1 MGLEENMTKLTW
13 GVVFLAGYWFT
24 PKSLWVLG
32 VAFLII
38 GTSLVVSVLFDLYR
52 RNLGGPTPQ
61 QAFSLVQDV
70 LWEMDDFYD
79 EIEVITNKGIEVRVV
94 SDNSKHHA
102 EILRSIRSNAAGEY
116 ERAEKLGLLIQDE
129 YGDYLTPLGLKYR
142 DHGREPG
149 NSRFRLSDLKVWRI
163 ENVRC
168 ERSTAAGN
176 LTLEYKR
183 TAVAIAIQYTPVL
196 LRTFEWKAERTTDG
210 EWHLAELSEIGGHEG
225 RKPFDLAGLNNWR
238 AMKARWAQEEHDRD
252 RWHDEPDVKD
262 ALARYNAE
270 VDPEK
275 KEDLRKEWVEI
286 GNAARI
292 RLGIG

>member
-1 MGLEENMTKLTW
+1 MG
-13 GVVFLAGYWFT
+13 
-24 PKSLWVLG
+24 
-32 VAFLII
+32 
-38 GTSLVVSVLFDLYR
+38 
-52 RNLGGPTPQ
+52 
-61 QAFSLVQDV
+61 
-70 LWEMDDFYD
+70 DFYD
-79 EIEVITNKGIEVRVV
+79 EIEVTTNKGIEARVV
-94 SDNSKHHA
+94 SDNSKLHA
-102 EILRSIRSNAAGEY
+102 KIARRVRSNAAGEY

-142 DHGREPG
+142 EHGRELG
-149 NSRFRLSDLKVWRI
+149 YSRFRLSDLKVWRI

-183 TAVAIAIQYTPVL
+183 TAVAVAIQYTPVL

-225 RKPFDLAGLNNWR
+225 RKPFDLARLNNWR

-262 ALARYNAE
+262 ALARYNAK
-270 VDPEK
+270 VV
-275 KEDLRKEWVEI
+275 LRRK
-286 GNAARI
+286 RI
-292 RLGIG
+292 SAKSGLR

>member
-1 MGLEENMTKLTW
+1 MPKLTW

-38 GTSLVVSVLFDLYR
+38 GICLVVSALFVLYR
-52 RNLGGPTPQ
+52 RNLGGPTPE

-70 LWEMDDFYD
+70 LWDMGDFYD
-79 EIEVITNKGIEVRVV
+79 EIEVITNKGIESRVV
-94 SDNSKHHA
+94 SDSSKHHA
-102 EILRSIRSNAAGEY
+102 ETLRSIRSHTSGEY

-129 YGDYLTPLGLKYR
+129 YGEYLTPLGLKYR

-149 NSRFRLSDLKVWRI
+149 NSRFRLSDLKTWRV

-183 TAVAIAIQYTPVL
+183 SALAIEIQYTPVL

-210 EWHLAELSEIGGHEG
+210 EWHLAELIEIGGYEG

-238 AMKARWAQEEHDRD
+238 AMKARSAHEEHDRD
-252 RWHDEPDVKD
+252 RWHDEPDVKE

-286 GNAARI
+286 GKAARA
-292 RLGIG
+292 RLGIN

>member
-1 MGLEENMTKLTW
+1 MGLEKNMTKLTW

-32 VAFLII
+32 VAFLNI
-38 GTSLVVSVLFDLYR
+38 GISLVVLVLSNLYR
-52 RNLGGPTPQ
+52 RNFGGPTPQ

-70 LWEMDDFYD
+70 LCDMGDFYD
-79 EIEVITNKGIEVRVV
+79 EIDVITNTGIEVRVV
-94 SDNSKHHA
+94 SDSSKHPA
-102 EILRSIRSNAAGEY
+102 EILRSIRSDAAGEY

-149 NSRFRLSDLKVWRI
+149 NSRFRLSDLEVWRI

-196 LRTFEWKAERTTDG
+196 LRTFEWRAERTTGG
-210 EWHLAELSEIGGHEG
+210 EWHLAELSEIGGREG
-225 RKPFDLAGLNNWR
+225 RNPFDLAGLNNWR

-262 ALARYNAE
+262 VLARYNAE

-286 GNAARI
+286 GKAARI